1 MKNYLIVLMMF
12 CTLAFNGCKGTEEK
26 PCIQEVQE
34 EQIFEVSSSCSYKF
48 KDANGITHS
57 VKLLSIEDRRQ
68 YGLGCESSLGGSSYL
83 KFLLDK
89 DTVRFTWRGCTGSSV
104 PSFNNSNIPNF
115 TFGSYSLRMVKM
127 YPLTENLQALP
138 TSIESYKI
146 LLAIINK

>member
-26 PCIQEVQE
+26 PCIQEVQK
-34 EQIFEVSSSCSYKF
+34 EQVFEVSSSCSYNF

-68 YGLGCESSLGGSSYL
+68 YGMACQSSTGGYANL
-83 KFLLDK
+83 RFLVDK
-89 DTVRFTWRGCTGSSV
+89 DTFKTEYRGCTGPYV
-104 PSFNNSNIPNF
+104 LEMHDPYLSFF
-115 TFGSYSLRMVKM
+115 VFGNYQLRMIKM
-127 YPLTENLQALP
+127 YPLSENLQALP